1 MNILN
6 SSAKSFSRSF
16 ALVAGL
22 LALCLAGPA
31 FADDNAG
38 VFFRGPPPTQA
49 QITALAEG
57 AEVTSAPDG
66 NRTRIRVSWPGVS
79 LILTIDPSWPRDLQL
94 AGMRG
99 WISRFP
105 ANEQAKPE
113 VQAFLAAL
121 NDTTTCYGTVISPGY
136 DAGGKVAGF
145 LQRLLG
151 TQGGF
156 FFTHQSFYDAQGK
169 WILGSATDPAVMGPR

>member
-1 MNILN
+1 MR
-6 SSAKSFSRSF
+6 K
-16 ALVAGL
+16 ALLPLMAL
-22 LALCLAGPA
+22 LWSGAAL
-31 FADDNAG
+31 ADDNAG
-38 VFFRGPPPTQA
+38 VFFRGPPPTVA
-49 QITALAEG
+49 QVTALAEG

-66 NRTRIRVSWPGVS
+66 NRTRVRVSWPGVS
-79 LILTIDPSWPRDLQL
+79 LILTIDPTWPRDLQI

-105 ANEQAKPE
+105 ADEQGTPE
-113 VQAFLAAL
+113 VKAFLAAL

-156 FFTHQSFYDAQGK
+156 FFTHQSFYDAKGNR
-169 WILGSATDPAVMGPR
+169 IIGSTTDPAVMGPR